1 MCGLYSDGGGYGPSS
16 ATVTSTTTITQPYL
30 SVITHRW
37 VGIVFG
43 YGYEYYQDKLD
54 ALAESSLRI
63 ELDNKRKS
71 KANLDNCTEI
81 VDSLAENSLRIEF
94 DNKRKS
100 KANLDNYI
108 EI

>member
-1 MCGLYSDGGGYGPSS
+1 MPWRREDLATLAEVTCLIWKVPISS
-16 ATVTSTTTITQPYL
+16 PYL

-54 ALAESSLRI
+54 ALAENSLRI
-63 ELDNKRKS
+63 ELDK
-71 KANLDNCTEI
+71 
-81 VDSLAENSLRIEF
+81 
-94 DNKRKS
+94 KRKS
-100 KANLDNYI
+100 KANLDNYT